1 MSDMRRPPASLR
13 HITAHSLAFTAV
25 ALTVLF
31 TTTAAAAAAAF
42 ASTITGIAA
51 RQSLRSA
58 AGNTI
63 LVSTQASATAAAPNG
78 ALVTAALR
86 RASAGLPLAVT
97 GSVQSPYLN
106 LPSAGPGGPQRLAQ
120 IISLPGLA
128 HHASLLSGSWPA
140 GRGRGPV
147 PVCVPAQPA
156 SQLRLAVGQT
166 LALLDAPD
174 RTTVTVRV
182 SCIFRGRQLAAPYWS
197 LSPVGPAGVQHSG
210 GSVIYGPLVTSAAVM
225 AGGQVPVGSAAWL
238 AQPDFSRLHV
248 PGLAALGS
256 RIGAAAAQLTNS
268 AALNGANVTTQLPAL
283 LGNLAT
289 ALVVARS
296 QLLIGVLILLVIA
309 GATVTVTVR
318 LLAMQREPEA
328 ALLAARGASRRQ
340 MAARGVS
347 DALLLAIP
355 AALAGPFIAAWL
367 VPLTTRFGALA
378 RAGLR
383 LHPGEPASAWLASA
397 AVAAGCAVI
406 ISLPWLRQPPSPVRQ
421 RVQRGRQRVVSALAA
436 AGADGALVVLAIAAG
451 WQLAHYSAPV
461 TTGIEGQVGVDPI
474 LASAPVLALSAGTL
488 VTLRLLPLAARLA
501 DKAAA
506 RGRGLTAAVAAWQ
519 ISRRPLRQTGPA
531 LLAVLAVATAVVALT
546 ENASWRHSVQSQA
559 QFAAGADTRITLPDA
574 GPLAV
579 GQVAGITRAPGV
591 QASTPAVRLPFSLQ
605 GAASATLLALDP
617 RPAASVVALQ
627 TEVGTRALAGLL
639 AELAPRGPAPGV
651 PVPGRPARL
660 AVTARLDGTGMSQPG
675 LLAQLT
681 DAAGVSYEIPAGTLP
696 ADGRSHQL
704 TVVVSPGRQADYP
717 LRLVGFSLQYLQ
729 VGQRSAA
736 ASLTIESVR
745 TAASM
750 QGPFGSPLP
759 AAAAPGLLA
768 LTDQSAGAPSPSG
781 AQPAGSGIV
790 ANFRTSSSAGY
801 YGSGPVPAALTLTAG
816 PATGPVPALATSSF
830 LAASGARVGRSV
842 QVSVQGVAIPVVVV
856 RQISRFATVTGPS
869 GGLIVSQEAL
879 QDALRTLGQ
888 PPVPATEWWL
898 RTSRSPVLTGLPPGS
913 SVTSMAVL
921 ARSLSAQPL
930 SAAPLQALLAIAAA
944 AVALACGGFVISV
957 MTGRDRQR
965 DVAMLDALG
974 ARPGQVL
981 RLLCLEQAMVAVPAA
996 AAGLL
1001 LGVLLSLLIVP
1012 AVSLTAQAAHPDPP
1026 ILVQLPWAAA
1036 IGVAVVI
1043 AAVPTLA
1050 AGLLATRRI
1059 AAAAVLRVEEEQ

>member
-1 MSDMRRPPASLR
+1 MRRPPASLR
-13 HITAHSLAFTAV
+13 HVTAHWLAFAAV

-42 ASTITGIAA
+42 ASTITGIAT
-51 RQSLRSA
+51 RQSLSSA
-58 AGNTI
+58 AGHTI
-63 LVSTQASATAAAPNG
+63 LVTAQTTAAAAAQNSR
-78 ALVTAALR
+78 LVTSTLR
-86 RASAGLPLAVT
+86 DASAGLPLAFT
-97 GSVQSPYLN
+97 GSIQSPYLN
-106 LPSAGPGGPQRLAQ
+106 LPGTGRAAPQQLAQ
-120 IISLPGLA
+120 IISLPGLDQQA
-128 HHASLLSGSWPA
+128 ALLDGSWPA
-140 GRGRGPV
+140 GSAGGQV

-156 SQLRLAVGQT
+156 GQLRLAVGDT
-166 LALLDAPD
+166 VALRDTPD
-174 RTTVTVRV
+174 GTTVSIRV
-182 SCIFRGRQLAAPYWS
+182 SCIFRRRRAAAPYWS
-197 LSPVGPAGVQHSG
+197 LSPVGPAGIQHAG
-210 GSVIYGPLVTSAAVM
+210 GSVIYGPLVTSPAIM
-225 AGGQVPVGSAAWL
+225 AGGRVPVGSAAWL
-238 AQPDFSRLHV
+238 AQPDFGRLRT

-256 RIGAAAAQLTNS
+256 QIAAAAAQLGNS

-318 LLAMQREPEA
+318 LLAMRREAEA

-340 MAARGVS
+340 MAARGVT

-355 AALAGPFIAAWL
+355 AALAGPFIAAGL
-367 VPLTTRFGALA
+367 VPLTTHVGALA

-383 LHPGEPASAWLASA
+383 LHPGQPAVAWLASA

-421 RVQRGRQRVVSALAA
+421 RVQRGRQRAIGAVAS
-436 AGADGALVVLAIAAG
+436 AGADGALVVLAVAAG

-461 TTGIEGQVGVDPI
+461 TTGVDGQAGVDPI
-474 LASAPVLALSAGTL
+474 LVSAPVLALSAGTL
-488 VTLRLLPLAARLA
+488 VTLRLLPLAARLG

-506 RGRGLTAAVAAWQ
+506 RGRGLTAAVATWQ

-546 ENASWRHSVQSQA
+546 ENASWRHSVQNQA

-591 QASTPAVRLPFSLQ
+591 QASTPAVRLQFSLQ
-605 GAASATLLALDP
+605 GAASATLFALDP
-617 RPAASVVALQ
+617 RPAANVVALQ
-627 TEVGTRALAGLL
+627 TDVGTRSLADLLAG
-639 AELAPRGPAPGV
+639 LAPRGPAPGV

-704 TVVVSPGRQADYP
+704 TVVVAPSQQADYP

-745 TAASM
+745 TAANM

-768 LTDQSAGAPSPSG
+768 LTDQSPGAPSPSG

-790 ANFRTSSSAGY
+790 ANFRTSSSASY

-816 PATGPVPALATSSF
+816 PATGPVPAFATSSF
-830 LAASGARVGRSV
+830 LAASGARVGQSV

-869 GGLIVSQEAL
+869 GGLIVSQETL

-888 PPVPATEWWL
+888 PPAPATEWWL
-898 RTSRSPVLTGLPPGS
+898 RTSRPPVLPGLPPGS
-913 SVTSMAVL
+913 SVTSVAVL
-921 ARSLSAQPL
+921 ARSLSIQPL
-930 SAAPLQALLAIAAA
+930 SVAPLQALLAIAAA
-944 AVALACGGFVISV
+944 AIALACGGFVASV

-996 AAGLL
+996 TAGLL
-1001 LGVLLSLLIVP
+1001 LGVLLSLFIVP

-1026 ILVQLPWAAA
+1026 ILVQVPWPAA
-1036 IGVAVVI
+1036 ITVAAVI
-1043 AAVPTLA
+1043 AAVPVLA
-1050 AGLLATRRI
+1050 AGLLAMHRI
-1059 AAAAVLRVEEEQ
+1059 TAAAVLRIEEEQ